1 MTTWIRQSG
10 YNLSSLPPLKSAAA
24 KGATLPGMP
33 RNYKLILDAIPI
45 GRGFDRIIGFL
56 QMHGAIGPEFA
67 RALNEEVSLEQDRW
81 PALDPIT
88 AQSHRST
95 VRARRPD

>member
-1 MTTWIRQSG
+1 
-10 YNLSSLPPLKSAAA
+10 
-24 KGATLPGMP
+24 MP

-67 RALNEEVSLEQDRW
+67 RALNEEVSLEQ
-81 PALDPIT
+81 AAVNMT
-88 AQSHRST
+88 
-95 VRARRPD
+95 RAADAAIREAPR